1 MADNAPTARA
11 ATAPGPEAAD
21 RDDGDSDA
29 AAVGPIVLVGMMAT
43 GKSSVARQLG
53 RQLHRRVYDSDAM
66 ISARTGRTVA
76 QLFESGGEPAF
87 RGLETEVLE
96 EALTERPPGVVAA
109 AGGVVLSEANRRRL
123 RRVSAD
129 GGVVVW
135 LRADPTVLAARVR
148 PGDHRPLLARRPRRH
163 PRPPDGG
170 TGGALTRR
178 WPIGASTPAGR
189 RSTRIVDQVMARDR
203 RRGRANGGSP
213 AVIRSP
219 STSAPAPTTCS
230 SARAPAT
237 A

>member
-11 ATAPGPEAAD
+11 ATAPGSDAAD
-21 RDDGDSDA
+21 RDL

-53 RQLHRRVYDSDAM
+53 RRLDRRVFDSDAM

-96 EALTERPPGVVAA
+96 EALTEQPPGVVAA

-148 PGDHRPLLARRPRRH
+148 PGDHRPLLAR
-163 PRPPDGG
+163 D
-170 TGGALTRR
+170 
-178 WPIGASTPAGR
+178 PAGTLAR
-189 RSTRIVDQVMARDR
+189 LTGEREGLYAEVADRSVDTGRAPFARIVDQVMAAIGAVADER
-203 RRGRANGGSP
+203 RKHER
-213 AVIRSP
+213 
-219 STSAPAPTTCS
+219 
-230 SARAPAT
+230 
-237 A
+237 